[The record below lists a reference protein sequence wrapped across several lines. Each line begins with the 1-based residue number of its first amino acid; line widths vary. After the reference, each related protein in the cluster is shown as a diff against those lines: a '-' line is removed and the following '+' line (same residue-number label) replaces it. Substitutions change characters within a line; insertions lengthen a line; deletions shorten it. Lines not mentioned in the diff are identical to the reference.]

1 MSGGK
6 KQQKNR
12 RDSVKNWRFHVL
24 PPRFAAELFRSELFG
39 MPAEDFSREDRTI
52 TPDSDF
58 VGIEVRPL
66 ARLRSRET
74 AQHLA
79 LGIDLQDT
87 ARYGVGH
94 VQEVVGSDHQAKGM
108 PEFPLPQEA
117 PAGIED
123 LDARVLPVTDI
134 DEITVNGDG
143 MRGVELSRPGALH
156 SPAQQLIAVL
166 VELQHPRIPVAIR
179 DVNVAVAIPSDVGWL
194 IEMQNIISRNAHPPQ
209 SEQHP
214 PFGAQLQN
222 HMRTDVGS
230 PDVVLGIDANHMR
243 GHEQVVGNAA
253 DEFAGGVEFHKRM
266 FPPVED

>member
-1 MSGGK
+1 MEMARPDFLPVTVMLISRYRE
-6 KQQKNR
+6 R
-12 RDSVKNWRFHVL
+12 RSFRASFRVGMCTPEPYCSLRIPGAWAGTGS
-24 PPRFAAELFRSELFG
+24 RFAAELFWSELFG
-39 MPAEDFSREDRTI
+39 MPAEDFSGEDRTI

-143 MRGVELSRPGALH
+143 MGGVELSRPGALH
-156 SPAQQLIAVL
+156 SPARQHIAVL
-166 VELQHPRIPVAIR
+166 VELQHPRIA
-179 DVNVAVAIPSDVGWL
+179 
-194 IEMQNIISRNAHPPQ
+194 
-209 SEQHP
+209 
-214 PFGAQLQN
+214 
-222 HMRTDVGS
+222 
-230 PDVVLGIDANHMR
+230 
-243 GHEQVVGNAA
+243 
-253 DEFAGGVEFHKRM
+253 
-266 FPPVED
+266 